1 MHDSSLP
8 QGRSSPIH
16 HYGSTSFHDIQVSLQ
31 QYAQKLASVPFSWA
45 LAHVKLGLRA
55 TMAGSSQ
62 VVMLPWKMAAA
73 TGALSWS
80 VLLLWNSGET
90 FA

>member
-1 MHDSSLP
+1 M
-8 QGRSSPIH
+8 
-16 HYGSTSFHDIQVSLQ
+16 
-31 QYAQKLASVPFSWA
+31 VPSGWA
-45 LAHVKLGLRA
+45 KVLAHVKLGFRA

-80 VLLLWNSGET
+80 VLLLWNSGVT
-90 FA
+90 LA